1 MTVDLLRNDLSI
13 IADRVTVKKFRYPI
27 IAKAGNKEL
36 IQIVSEIVGDLRD
49 GYKKKLG
56 DILFSLLPAGSITG
70 TPKKKCLEVLEQIE
84 GFERGYFCGVFG
96 IFDGE
101 ELQSA
106 VSIRFIEKTENG
118 YIYKSGG
125 GITLDSDWEREYDEM
140 VEKVYIAL

>member
-1 MTVDLLRNDLSI
+1 M
-13 IADRVTVKKFRYPI
+13 
-27 IAKAGNKEL
+27 
-36 IQIVSEIVGDLRD
+36 
-49 GYKKKLG
+49 
-56 DILFSLLPAGSITG
+56 
-70 TPKKKCLEVLEQIE
+70 LEQIE